1 MRSFPHYRQLDA
13 MDCGPTCLRMIA
25 RYYGKEYSLA
35 TLRQLCHI
43 TRNGV
48 SMLGI
53 SEAAAAIGFRTKA
66 VKIDIGTLAD
76 EVPMPCILHW
86 NQRHFVVCHRV
97 TRGRRGRRFH
107 ISDPATKKLVYSEQ
121 EMLRCWGSTGEGADR
136 RGAVL
141 ALAPGPD
148 MESRNDPADA
158 GSVSS
163 SAISNPTGARYSC
176 SRRECCS
183 RACCS

>member
-66 VKIDIGTLAD
+66 VKIDIDTLAE

-97 TRGRRGRRFH
+97 TQGRRGRRFH
-107 ISDPATKKLVYSEQ
+107 ISDPATKNL
-121 EMLRCWGSTGEGADR
+121 
-136 RGAVL
+136 
-141 ALAPGPD
+141 
-148 MESRNDPADA
+148 
-158 GSVSS
+158 
-163 SAISNPTGARYSC
+163 
-176 SRRECCS
+176 
-183 RACCS
+183 